1 MLEMWL
7 LVYLEQVQDEL
18 SFGGSEVA
26 PGRAGPLS
34 LYQNDSLQ

>member
-18 SFGGSEVA
+18 SLGGSEVA

-34 LYQNDSLQ
+34 LYQNDSFQ